1 MEDKKFEEILGD
13 LPRTFRPPVD
23 PRYDEMWNAI
33 EAAHFDSAAR
43 RPEIR
48 GRALTALP
56 WLAAAAALFIGIGI
70 GRNSAST
77 PVIETA
83 PKAVVATVSEK
94 GVAGASTADT
104 YRDETT
110 RYLEQAAALLIALP
124 SPAAPDRLASASANG
139 KLADKASDLL
149 LTTRL
154 LLDSPAA
161 QDPKLHG
168 LLEDLELVF
177 AQIARL
183 RVEKSKSDLD
193 LIHQAVDQGDVLS
206 RLSSAVTN
214 PSAE

>member
-1 MEDKKFEEILGD
+1 MEENGFEEIIGD

-23 PRYDEMWNAI
+23 PRYDEMWSAI
-33 EAAHFDSAAR
+33 EAAHFDAPRKVFPIR
-43 RPEIR
+43 RAVR
-48 GRALTALP
+48 VAP
-56 WLAAAAALFIGIGI
+56 WLAAAAALFIGIAI
-70 GRNSAST
+70 GRKTTSVPVASSSAVALAPSSAT
-77 PVIETA
+77 P
-83 PKAVVATVSEK
+83 AVA
-94 GVAGASTADT
+94 AAADT

-110 RYLEQAAALLIALP
+110 RYLAQAAALLIALP
-124 SPAAPDRLASASANG
+124 TATGPDRYTSAANNT

-149 LTTRL
+149 VTTRL

-161 QDPKLHG
+161 QDPQLHG

-193 LIHQAVDQGDVLS
+193 LIHQAVEQGNVLS
-206 RLSSAVTN
+206 RLNSVVTN